1 MTKIIGLAMTAS
13 IMGAALSAAAAQTAT
28 PAPAATQ
35 ATAQMPATPPPDAG
49 APAAMPPGASSA
61 TQKAVEQRIAALA
74 AKLAITPAQQSDW
87 TAFAQVMRDNA
98 ANTDKL
104 FAQRAQNAATM
115 NAVDNMKSY
124 ADIARGYADNTQ
136 RLSDAFVVLYGKLS
150 SEQKQTADVLFRQA
164 PAPEAKQ
171 SRHHR

>member
-74 AKLAITPAQQSDW
+74 AKLAITPAQQPDW